1 MKKTNKPI
9 INFTDNGKEYLH
21 LSPAQ
26 ELTLDS
32 RIQEIE
38 SFMLSNIGKGKPE
51 NEKEELYVK
60 VTQLWKD
67 YATSLKETKYS
78 FYLNKTQWKFLNEL
92 ISIKLEY
99 DVNTVFF
106 AIELTELLKE
116 IRNTKILNDT
126 DIIPL
131 DVDAT
136 QITYIYH
143 LIATYKPKG
152 LTKDTYT
159 FSEILLRIGEISKI
173 FNYYNM
179 YSENLSADVTDWV
192 SAFEDGVTLEQRP
205 SFDEELGEIKF
216 EEAL

>member
-21 LSPAQ
+21 LSSQQ
-26 ELTLDS
+26 ELILDS
-32 RIQEIE
+32 RIQDIE
-38 SFMLSNIGKGKPE
+38 SFMSSNVGKGKSE
-51 NEKEELYVK
+51 EEKEELYGK

-67 YATSLKETKYS
+67 YATSLKETKYN
-78 FYLNKTQWKFLNEL
+78 FYLNKSQWKFLNDL
-92 ISIKLEY
+92 ISVKLEY

-116 IRNTKILNDT
+116 VRNTKILNDT
-126 DIIPL
+126 DILPL

-179 YSENLSADVTDWV
+179 YSENLSTDVTDWV
-192 SAFEDGVTLEQRP
+192 SAFEEGVTLEQRP
-205 SFDEELGEIKF
+205 IVSEENGQIEF
-216 EEAL
+216 EEVI

>member
-21 LSPAQ
+21 LSPEQ

-32 RIQEIE
+32 RISMIE
-38 SFMLSNIGKGKPE
+38 SFMSSNVGKGKPDE
-51 NEKEELYVK
+51 EKEELYTKVK
-60 VTQLWKD
+60 QLWTD
-67 YATSLKETKYS
+67 YATSLKETKYN
-78 FYLNKTQWKFLNEL
+78 FYLNRLQWKFLNEL
-92 ISIKLEY
+92 ISVKLEY

-126 DIIPL
+126 DIISL

-205 SFDEELGEIKF
+205 SFDEEIGEIKF
-216 EEAL
+216 EEVI

>member
-21 LSPAQ
+21 LSSQQ
-26 ELTLDS
+26 ELILDS
-32 RIQEIE
+32 RIQDIE
-38 SFMLSNIGKGKPE
+38 SFMSSNVGKGKSE
-51 NEKEELYVK
+51 EEKEELYGK

-67 YATSLKETKYS
+67 YATSLKETKYN
-78 FYLNKTQWKFLNEL
+78 FYLNKSQWKFLNDL
-92 ISIKLEY
+92 ISVKLEY

-116 IRNTKILNDT
+116 VRNTKILNDT
-126 DIIPL
+126 DIVSL

-205 SFDEELGEIKF
+205 SFDEELGQIKF
-216 EEAL
+216 EEVV

>member
-21 LSPAQ
+21 LSSQQ
-26 ELTLDS
+26 ELILDS
-32 RIQEIE
+32 RIQDIE
-38 SFMLSNIGKGKPE
+38 SFMSSNVGKGKSE
-51 NEKEELYVK
+51 EEKEELYVK

-67 YATSLKETKYS
+67 YATSLKETKYN
-78 FYLNKTQWKFLNEL
+78 FYLNKTQWKFLNDL

-116 IRNTKILNDT
+116 VRNTKILNDT
-126 DIIPL
+126 DIVSL

-205 SFDEELGEIKF
+205 SFDEELGQIKF
-216 EEAL
+216 EEVV

>member
-21 LSPAQ
+21 LSSQQ
-26 ELTLDS
+26 ELILDS
-32 RIQEIE
+32 SIQDIE
-38 SFMLSNIGKGKPE
+38 GFMSSNVGKGKSE
-51 NEKEELYVK
+51 EEKEELYGK

-67 YATSLKETKYS
+67 YATSLKETKYN
-78 FYLNKTQWKFLNEL
+78 FYLNKSQWKFLNDL
-92 ISIKLEY
+92 ISVKLEY

-116 IRNTKILNDT
+116 VRNTKILNDT
-126 DIIPL
+126 DILPL

-179 YSENLSADVTDWV
+179 YSENLSTDVTDWV
-192 SAFEDGVTLEQRP
+192 SAFEEGVTLEQRP
-205 SFDEELGEIKF
+205 IVSEENGQIQF
-216 EEAL
+216 EEVI